1 VRLPTSLRRR
11 PSAALLVSCVA
22 LFVSLGGASY
32 AAVTIPNN
40 SVGATQLKRNAV
52 INSKLSKNAVTF
64 KKITPNSVGRVRAN
78 VSQLQ
83 ERVTGKCA
91 GGTAIGTVQKTGKVA
106 CNATLPAALQAT
118 SNTAT
123 ISPTATGP
131 TTVTSLSL
139 PSGPNYMTFAN
150 PTMAVSGITGTSN
163 RRVQVSCTLTVASN
177 TQTRSATVIGAPGS
191 TTDASIPLQL
201 AGPSGTASVACTAK
215 AESGTLP
222 TTTVT
227 AALDALQV
235 SPS

>member
-1 VRLPTSLRRR
+1 MRLPSILRRR

-32 AAVTIPNN
+32 AAMTIPNN
-40 SVGATQLKRNAV
+40 SVGAAQLKKNAV
-52 INSKLSKNAVTF
+52 TNSKLSNNSVTF
-64 KKITPNSVGRVRAN
+64 KKIAPNSVGKVRAN
-78 VSQLQ
+78 LGQLQ
-83 ERVTGKCA
+83 QRVTGKCA
-91 GGTAIGTVQKTGKVA
+91 GGTAIGTVGKDGKVT
-106 CNATLPAALQAT
+106 CNATLPSGLQTT

-131 TTVTSLSL
+131 TTVTSVSL

-150 PTMAVSGITGTSN
+150 PTVAVSGIPAGN
-163 RRVQVSCTLTVASN
+163 QRVQASCTLTVGSN
-177 TQTRSATVIGAPGS
+177 TQTRAATVIGTAGN

-215 AESGTLP
+215 AQSGTLP

-227 AALDALQV
+227 AALDALQIN
-235 SPS
+235 PS